1 VQPRALR
8 GRGPLR
14 KHVGLCFRAKG
25 VAVSVRQ
32 GTILLI
38 YDEERQLNLHKMVL
52 ENSGYI
58 VLTASNGRQ
67 GLELL
72 SSCPVD
78 EVLLDYEM
86 PEMDGGE
93 VAAEIK
99 KTHPELPILMLSG
112 YELLPKDALQFVN
125 GFVSKRNVPTFL
137 QLAIRELLPRAAK
150 QTPVRGSDLCR
161 SRKRA
166 GSGGKH
172 SQKKKT

>member
-1 VQPRALR
+1 MP
-8 GRGPLR
+8 
-14 KHVGLCFRAKG
+14 
-25 VAVSVRQ
+25 VRQ

-38 YDEERQLNLHKMVL
+38 DDEERQLDLHKMVL

-72 SSCPVD
+72 SSCTGD

-112 YELLPKDALQFVN
+112 CAVLPESALQFVN
-125 GFVSKRNVPTFL
+125 GFVSKGNAPTFL
-137 QLAIRELLPRAAK
+137 ELAIRELLPHAER
-150 QTPVRGSDLCR
+150 Q
-161 SRKRA
+161 
-166 GSGGKH
+166 
-172 SQKKKT
+172 